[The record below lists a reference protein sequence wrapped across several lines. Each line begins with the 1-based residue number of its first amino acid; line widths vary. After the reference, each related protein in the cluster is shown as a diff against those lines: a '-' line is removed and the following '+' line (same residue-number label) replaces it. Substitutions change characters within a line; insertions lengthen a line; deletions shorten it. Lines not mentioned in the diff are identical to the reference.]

1 MKFCPECGSDLN
13 GKTKCDTCGYDS
25 VTGEMPKTEPMP
37 NNGIGVAPGP
47 VDPAMQYQ
55 EHVKTVTEGIKQA
68 HPEMKMIPLE
78 ELKKE
83 NINTGDILRIRY
95 TSRDNNKCLIHV
107 IDFEKKKL
115 EESIINFFQNQNLV
129 STYQMKDDN
138 LEELKQLILDN
149 NFAAWEKISFNGIVP
164 IFGMPTTQLQLFYQK
179 KNVSILSNIFFDDEE
194 NDLYSKLILSF
205 DQYKDESML
214 ISKEEKEPDKEFM
227 GFINPKTSD
236 DTLYCP
242 DCGTPYKK
250 GDVCPKCS
258 GYAE

>member
-13 GKTKCDTCGYDS
+13 GKIICDSCGYDLE
-25 VTGEMPKTEPMP
+25 TRIMPEKESSP
-37 NNGIGVAPGP
+37 NVPIGVASGP
-47 VDPAMQYQ
+47 IDPAMQYQ
-55 EHVKTVTEGIKQA
+55 EHVKTVIEGIKQA
-68 HPEMKMIPLE
+68 HPEMKMIP
-78 ELKKE
+78 
-83 NINTGDILRIRY
+83 
-95 TSRDNNKCLIHV
+95 
-107 IDFEKKKL
+107 
-115 EESIINFFQNQNLV
+115 
-129 STYQMKDDN
+129 

-227 GFINPKTSD
+227 GLVNPKTCD

-242 DCGTPYKK
+242 DCGTSYKK